1 MDRPKRKMLLETDVQ
16 QNADNSQD
24 EELEINNES
33 EITLEPKTKKV
44 RVQKDKLEPSEDEDI
59 LMNEKSISNIDLS
72 EIEATKNA
80 LLNQLKRIP
89 PVDLQQ
95 QTDSLS
101 QILKNS
107 ISLGHGNSV
116 LLLGPNNSGKT
127 LVVDHVLAS
136 FPPNSFSV
144 IRLNG
149 LMHTDDKLAL
159 TSITRQ
165 LNLQA
170 EILVDLPGSFSDKL
184 AYVLGSLDNGDSAT
198 IPIVFV
204 LDGLDLFATHP
215 KQLLLYN
222 LLDMSQNAQTPVIVV
237 GISSRLDT
245 LASLEKRVRS
255 RFSHRIIHFYLSKT
269 IESFTEIA
277 KHALA
282 IQESNTT
289 INSNYKFQ
297 FNSSLK
303 EFFKSKSVCN
313 TIDELFSLSK
323 DVTTLLQLCINTI
336 HNLNPENPFPN
347 PNIFTF
353 SATLYQQ
360 DQQIMTLNELSLL
373 ETCLVIA
380 IKNVLRSQHESFNF
394 EMVYEEYREFV
405 RRVITLGRGVGQINF
420 TKKVALNAFEQ
431 LQAIGILKPTTGVG
445 SQCPKEYRMVKSLV
459 TRSQIVNAFAH
470 SSQHLPLNVVNWYI
484 MFNL

>member
-127 LVVDHVLAS
+127 LVVDQVLAS

-303 EFFKSKSVCN
+303 
-313 TIDELFSLSK
+313 
-323 DVTTLLQLCINTI
+323 
-336 HNLNPENPFPN
+336 
-347 PNIFTF
+347 
-353 SATLYQQ
+353 
-360 DQQIMTLNELSLL
+360 
-373 ETCLVIA
+373 
-380 IKNVLRSQHESFNF
+380 NVLRSQHESFNF